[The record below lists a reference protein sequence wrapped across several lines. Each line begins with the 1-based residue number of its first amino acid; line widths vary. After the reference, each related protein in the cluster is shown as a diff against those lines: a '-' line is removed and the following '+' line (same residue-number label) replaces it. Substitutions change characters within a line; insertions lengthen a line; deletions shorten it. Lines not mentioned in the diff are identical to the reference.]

1 MDMNTEWYR
10 VFYRTALC
18 GSLSK
23 AAETLHITQPAV
35 SHTIK
40 QLERQLGTP
49 LFFRTPKGVVLTH
62 EGKALFAYVE
72 QAFRMMEAGEKKLA
86 EMRDLES
93 GEIHIGASDTLCKH
107 YLLPYLRK
115 YRASYPKVR
124 IHVTNRTTDETLGLL
139 KNGHIDF
146 GLVNLPVNDDK
157 IEIRE
162 SLTLHECLIG
172 DVGFSPDGGKS
183 LTLAE
188 LQNYSLILLESG
200 GSIRR
205 FLDRYALS
213 HGVVLNPELE
223 LGSIDLIVQFVR
235 NGFGLAFA
243 AREFIEE
250 ELASGQIAEIPL
262 LPPPPP
268 RRIGIVT
275 LKGTPLSA
283 ASKRFISLL
292 PYEKAASKSGGTSF
306 PTD

>member
-1 MDMNTEWYR
+1 MDTNTEWYR
-10 VFYRTALC
+10 VFYRTAVC

-23 AAETLHITQPAV
+23 AAAALHITQPAV

-49 LFFRTPKGVVLTH
+49 LFFRTPKGVLLTV
-62 EGKALFAYVE
+62 EGEALFGYVE

-115 YRASYPKVR
+115 YREAYPKVR

-139 KNGHIDF
+139 RNGRIDF
-146 GLVNLPVNDDK
+146 GIVNLPVDDDK
-157 IEIRE
+157 VDVRE
-162 SLTLHECLIG
+162 SLTLRECLIG
-172 DVGFSPDGGKS
+172 APSFLPDDGKP
-183 LTLAE
+183 LTPAG
-188 LQNYSLILLESG
+188 LQDYPLILLEPG

-205 FLDRYALS
+205 FIDRYASS
-213 HGVVLNPELE
+213 HGVALEPELE

-235 NGFGLAFA
+235 GGFGLAFA
-243 AREFIEE
+243 AREFVEE
-250 ELASGQIAEIPL
+250 ELASGLISEIPL

-275 LKGTPLSA
+275 LKGSPLSA
-283 ASKRFISLL
+283 ASKRFIGLL
-292 PYEKAASKSGGTSF
+292 P
-306 PTD
+306 PV

>member
-1 MDMNTEWYR
+1 MEMNTEWYR

-23 AAETLHITQPAV
+23 AAEALHITQPAV

-49 LFFRTPKGVVLTH
+49 LFFRTPKGVVPTH
-62 EGKALFAYVE
+62 EGKALFVYLDQE
-72 QAFRMMEAGEKKLA
+72 FRMMEAGEKKLA

-107 YLLPYLRK
+107 YLLPYLRE
-115 YRASYPKVR
+115 YRKAYPKVR
-124 IHVTNRTTDETLGLL
+124 IHVTNRTTDETLALL
-139 KNGHIDF
+139 RNGHIDF
-146 GLVNLPVNDDK
+146 GIVNLPVDDDK
-157 IEIRE
+157 VDVRE
-162 SLTLHECLIG
+162 SLTLHECLIA
-172 DVGFSPDGGKS
+172 DAAFSPDGGKS

-188 LQNYSLILLESG
+188 LRRYPLILLESG

-205 FLDRYALS
+205 FLDRYASS
-213 HGVVLNPELE
+213 HGAALNPELE

-235 NGFGLAFA
+235 SGFGLAFA
-243 AREFIEE
+243 AREFVRE
-250 ELASGQIAEIPL
+250 ELASGQIVEVPL
-262 LPPPPP
+262 LPSPPP

-283 ASKRFISLL
+283 ASQRFISLL
-292 PYEKAASKSGGTSF
+292 PAGIG
-306 PTD
+306 

>member
-1 MDMNTEWYR
+1 MDTNTEWYR
-10 VFYRTALC
+10 VFYRTAAC

-23 AAETLHITQPAV
+23 AAEALHITQPAV

-49 LFFRTPKGVVLTH
+49 LFFRTPKGVLLTH
-62 EGKALFAYVE
+62 EGEALFSYVE

-86 EMRDLES
+86 EIRDLES

-115 YRASYPKVR
+115 YRETYPKVR

-139 KNGHIDF
+139 RNGRIDF
-146 GLVNLPVNDDK
+146 GIVNLPVDDDK
-157 IEIRE
+157 VDIRE
-162 SLTLHECLIG
+162 SLVLHECLIG
-172 DVGFSPDGGKS
+172 APSNFPADGKPLPLS
-183 LTLAE
+183 E
-188 LQNYSLILLESG
+188 LHNYPLILLEPG

-205 FLDRYALS
+205 FLERYAAS
-213 HGVVLNPELE
+213 HGVALTPELE

-235 NGFGLAFA
+235 SGFGLAFA
-243 AREFIEE
+243 AREFVEE
-250 ELASGQIAEIPL
+250 ELASGLVGEIPL

-283 ASKRFISLL
+283 ASQRFIALL
-292 PYEKAASKSGGTSF
+292 SAGTK
-306 PTD
+306 